1 MGFAKWADFRTG
13 ELLLA
18 LSLLGAVLVVFFLI
32 AILFLVDA
40 LTLSMFLSCPNH
52 GMICVELLYNFVL
65 EKNYGSWN
73 NHSKQKLLFWNRVR
87 EEGKGS
93 LVLLSQIL
101 HWASFQN
108 TSRKNPMGRWL
119 FLTHWGPS
127 RYTNCGT
134 WPQGFRVETVFF
146 CLSTQWEWKFSG
158 EALIKTLFSN
168 LLFHRKWYQH
178 LYTENTWRSWFNL
191 CVFFRAFLW
200 LRQKGVSC

>member
-1 MGFAKWADFRTG
+1 MGFAKWADFQTG

-52 GMICVELLYNFVL
+52 GTVCMERLYNFVL

-73 NHSKQKLLFWNRVR
+73 NHSKQKLLFWNWVR

-127 RYTNCGT
+127 RYMNCGS
-134 WPQGFRVETVFF
+134 WPQGFRVETIFF
-146 CLSTQWEWKFSG
+146 ISPHSG
-158 EALIKTLFSN
+158 NESFQVKRWSKPFFSN

-178 LYTENTWRSWFNL
+178 LYTENTWRS
-191 CVFFRAFLW
+191 
-200 LRQKGVSC
+200 